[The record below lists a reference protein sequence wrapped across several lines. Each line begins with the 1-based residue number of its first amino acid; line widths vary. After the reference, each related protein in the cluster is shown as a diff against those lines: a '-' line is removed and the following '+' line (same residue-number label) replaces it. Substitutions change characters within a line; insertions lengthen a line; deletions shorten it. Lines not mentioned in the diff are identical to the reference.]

1 MHAFDM
7 ISLQYPTVTI
17 CPPPTMGAKEYDSWN
32 FIRAAYNQFAFT
44 CYSDEECQKTQ
55 IIRKVIFVLKL

>member
-1 MHAFDM
+1 M

-17 CPPPTMGAKEYDSWN
+17 CPPPTMGGEEYDSWN

-44 CYSDEECQKTQ
+44 CFSEEECQRTQ
-55 IIRKVIFVLKL
+55 MIRYVIFINKL